1 MKNIAMK
8 SFSLFAILILSA
20 FSLFGEQSAEKNP
33 DLEKG
38 VAYYAAGNLD
48 KAKESLLKVEWRGDE
63 ISRFVDFLLSDI
75 AVKQGDWPLAKERFT
90 RAFKNPPEG
99 NEFLLAKNFATFCD
113 VNKFYK
119 FEVELL
125 QPLYKGHEK
134 FFESDSIL
142 AWCYAKAL
150 FETGKLDEA
159 RGIVAILWKN
169 FSKDPLA
176 DGLDELLFDSQLAD
190 FAKDAAKSALN
201 SDSEVERVRAKIILG
216 QTENLKLPK
225 EPSTGIL
232 LYFADKFKSV
242 GGEDLETA
250 IEKNP
255 DSTFVWR
262 AWFLLARQCFED
274 EQYELAYNFA
284 SRADTLA
291 PDLMS
296 EKAKIYI
303 LIGDCDRFLK
313 RYESAKQ
320 NYEKVMKSRECA
332 GELAAEAIY
341 KLGLNA
347 YEQEK
352 WNDAYYYF
360 NYVFTAYE
368 GFDYWSSRAYY
379 YGAKAQLELGN
390 NLGARNVLLYYLKNS
405 KHRETLIYNNAAA
418 LWSRIKIN

>member
-1 MKNIAMK
+1 MKKLSIFTLAL
-8 SFSLFAILILSA
+8 SLISPILWA
-20 FSLFGEQSAEKNP
+20 QNAEKNS
-33 DLEKG
+33 DLDAG

-48 KAKESLLKVEWRGDE
+48 KAKESLLKVEWKGDAN
-63 ISRFVDFLLSDI
+63 SRFVDFLLSDI

-90 RAFKNPPEG
+90 RAFKNLPEG

-125 QPLYKGHEK
+125 QPFYKGHEK
-134 FFESDSIL
+134 FFESDSVL

-150 FETGKLDEA
+150 FEIGKLDEA
-159 RGIVAILWKN
+159 KAIVAILWKN

-176 DGLDELLFDSQLAD
+176 DGLDELLFDADLGELA
-190 FAKDAAKSALN
+190 KGAAEGALN
-201 SDSEVERVRAKIILG
+201 SDSPIESARAKIILG
-216 QTENLKLPK
+216 KTRNLEMPK
-225 EPSTGIL
+225 ELGMGLL
-232 LYFADKFKSV
+232 LYFADNTDGVSDD
-242 GGEDLETA
+242 DLEAA
-250 IEKNP
+250 IENSP
-255 DSTFVWR
+255 ESTFAWR
-262 AWFLLARQCFED
+262 AWFLLAQRCFEQ

-291 PDLMS
+291 PDLILK
-296 EKAKIYI
+296 KAKIYI
-303 LIGDCDRFLK
+303 LIADCDRFLK
-313 RYESAKQ
+313 RYEQAKP
-320 NYEKVMKSRECA
+320 NYEKVMKSRECI

-347 YEQEK
+347 YEQKK

-368 GFDYWSSRAYY
+368 GFDYWSSRAYF
-379 YGAKAQLELGN
+379 YGAKAQLELGD

-405 KHRETLIYNNAAA
+405 KHRDTLIYNNAAA

>member
-1 MKNIAMK
+1 MK
-8 SFSLFAILILSA
+8 SFPIFTILILFAS
-20 FSLFGEQSAEKNP
+20 SLLGAQSAEKNP

-48 KAKESLLKVEWRGDE
+48 KAKESLLKVEWKGDE
-63 ISRFVDFLLSDI
+63 NSRFVDFLLSDI
-75 AVKQGDWPLAKERFT
+75 AVKQGDWPLAKERFS
-90 RAFKNPPEG
+90 RAFKNLPEG

-125 QPLYKGHEK
+125 EPFYKGHEK
-134 FFESDSIL
+134 CFESDSIL

-150 FETGKLDEA
+150 FETGKRGEA
-159 RGIVAILWKN
+159 GAMVSMLWRN
-169 FSKDPLA
+169 FSKDLLA
-176 DGLDELLFDSQLAD
+176 DGLDELLFDPKLAE
-190 FAKDAAKSALN
+190 FAKGAAKSALN
-201 SDSEVERVRAKIILG
+201 SDSELERARAEIILG

-225 EPSTGIL
+225 EPSMGLL

-242 GGEDLETA
+242 GGDDLEAA

-255 DSTFVWR
+255 DSTFAWR

-284 SRADTLA
+284 SRAETLA

-296 EKAKIYI
+296 DKAKIYI

-313 RYESAKQ
+313 RYEPAKE
-320 NYEKVMKSRECA
+320 NYEKVMKSRECV
-332 GELAAEAIY
+332 GEPAAEAIY

-347 YEQEK
+347 YEQKK

-379 YGAKAQLELGN
+379 YGAQARLELGD

-405 KHRETLIYNNAAA
+405 KHRDTLIYNNAAA